1 MTGNPEDSTHSASI
15 GSQTAAAPGSG
26 RNRPATIRLHNTL
39 RGQKEIFAPHDPQ
52 RVTMYVC
59 GPTVYNFVHIGNAR
73 PVVVFDVLY
82 RLLSRH
88 YPQVV
93 YARNITDIDDK
104 INAAAQAA
112 GEPIRVL
119 AERFAAA
126 YREDMAGLNALPPGV
141 EPWATDH
148 VPQMIMLAQQL
159 IERGH
164 AYVADGHV
172 LFHVPSLAGYG
183 KLSGRRRD
191 EMIAGARVEVAPY
204 KRDPAD
210 FVLWKPSTDSQ
221 PGWDSPW
228 GFGRPG
234 WHIECTAMI
243 HTHLGRSIDIHGGG
257 QDLIFPHHENE
268 IAQGEGA
275 YGGEYCRY
283 WVHNGYVTVDGEKM
297 SKSLGN
303 FRTVRDLLQHY
314 PGEVIRYALLAGH
327 YRKPL
332 DFSLGALDQAR
343 AALDRLYGS
352 LLPYGDRPRRARGAD
367 AQDIEAALA
376 DDLNTPLALA
386 RLHETAAALRK
397 CTDLAEQDQLLETL
411 RDGADL
417 LGLLQQPPGQ
427 WRQHSVET
435 DDAPSVERI
444 EALIATRSEARAA
457 RDFTRADALRHEL
470 IALGVGIEDGAAGT
484 TWHRLPVQVSE

>member
-1 MTGNPEDSTHSASI
+1 M
-15 GSQTAAAPGSG
+15 
-26 RNRPATIRLHNTL
+26 TIRLHNTL
-39 RGQKEIFAPHDPQ
+39 SRQKEAFVPADPQ

-59 GPTVYNFVHIGNAR
+59 GPTVYNYVHIGNAR

-88 YPQVV
+88 FPQVV
-93 YARNITDIDDK
+93 YARNITDVDDK
-104 INAAAQAA
+104 INAAAAA
-112 GEPIRVL
+112 NGEPIRVL

-126 YREDMAGLNALPPGV
+126 YREDMAQLNALPPGV

-148 VPQMIMLAQQL
+148 VPQMIALIERL

-164 AYVADGHV
+164 AYAAEGHV
-172 LFHVPSLAGYG
+172 LFHVPSLPDYG
-183 KLSGRRRD
+183 KLSGRNRED
-191 EMIAGARVEVAPY
+191 MIAGARVEIAPY

-210 FVLWKPSTDSQ
+210 FVLWKPSTAAQ
-221 PGWDSPW
+221 PGWESPW
-228 GFGRPG
+228 GVGRPG

-243 HTHLGRSIDIHGGG
+243 NTHLGPSIDIHGGG

-275 YGGEYCRY
+275 HDGQYCRY
-283 WVHNGYVTVDGEKM
+283 WLHNGYVTVDGEKM

-332 DFSLGALDQAR
+332 DFSLTALDQAR

-352 LLPYGDRPRRARGAD
+352 LPATDNALPNGRAEAV
-367 AQDIEAALA
+367 EAALA

-386 RLHETAAALRK
+386 CLHETASALRK
-397 CTDLAEQDQLLETL
+397 CTDPDEQSRLLATL
-411 RDGADL
+411 RDGAGL
-417 LGLLQQPPGQ
+417 LGLLQANPAQRRQQGSMAAAGQ
-427 WRQHSVET
+427 ASGPTPDHIET
-435 DDAPSVERI
+435 
-444 EALIATRSEARAA
+444 LIAARQAARAA
-457 RDFTRADALRHEL
+457 RDFARADALRQEL
-470 IALGVGIEDGAAGT
+470 AAQGIGIEDSASGT
-484 TWHRLPVQVSE
+484 TWHRLHAEPVA

>member
-1 MTGNPEDSTHSASI
+1 MN
-15 GSQTAAAPGSG
+15 
-26 RNRPATIRLHNTL
+26 IRLHNTL
-39 RGQKEIFAPHDPQ
+39 TRQKDVFTPADPQ

-59 GPTVYNFVHIGNAR
+59 GPTVYNYVHIGNAR

-88 YPQVV
+88 YPQVI
-93 YARNITDIDDK
+93 YARNITDVDDK
-104 INAAAQAA
+104 INTAAAAN
-112 GEPIRVL
+112 GETIRAL
-119 AERFAAA
+119 AERYAGA
-126 YREDMAGLNALPPGV
+126 YREDMAQLNALPPTI
-141 EPWATDH
+141 EPWATEH
-148 VPQMIMLAQQL
+148 IPQMIVLIERL

-164 AYVADGHV
+164 AYVAEGHV
-172 LFHVPSLAGYG
+172 LFHVPSMADYG
-183 KLSGRRRD
+183 KLSGRNRED
-191 EMIAGARVEVAPY
+191 MIAGARVEVAPY

-210 FVLWKPSTDSQ
+210 FVLWKPSTVAL

-243 HTHLGRSIDIHGGG
+243 NTHLGSSIDIHGGG

-275 YGGEYCRY
+275 NGGQYCRY
-283 WVHNGYVTVDGEKM
+283 WLHNGYVTVDGEKM

-332 DFSLGALDQAR
+332 DFSLTALDQAR

-352 LLPYGDRPRRARGAD
+352 LPTTDAPQATARAQAV
-367 AQDIEAALA
+367 EAALA

-386 RLHETAAALRK
+386 CMHETATALRK
-397 CTDLAEQDQLLETL
+397 CTDPDEQSRLLAML

-417 LGLLQQPPGQ
+417 LGLLQQSPTN
-427 WRQHSVET
+427 WRQRGGMG
-435 DDAPSVERI
+435 DALAAGPTKATI
-444 EALIATRSEARAA
+444 EQLIAARQAARAA
-457 RDFTRADALRHEL
+457 RDFARADALRQEL
-470 IALGVGIEDGAAGT
+470 VALGIGIEDSAVGT
-484 TWHRLPVQVSE
+484 TWHRLHAEAVA

>member
-1 MTGNPEDSTHSASI
+1 MN
-15 GSQTAAAPGSG
+15 
-26 RNRPATIRLHNTL
+26 IRLHNTL
-39 RGQKEIFAPHDPQ
+39 TRQKDVFTPADPQ

-59 GPTVYNFVHIGNAR
+59 GPTVYNYVHIGNAR

-88 YPQVV
+88 YPQVI
-93 YARNITDIDDK
+93 YARNITDVDDK
-104 INAAAQAA
+104 INTAAAAN
-112 GEPIRVL
+112 GETIRAL
-119 AERFAAA
+119 AERYAGA
-126 YREDMAGLNALPPGV
+126 YREDMAQLNALPPTI
-141 EPWATDH
+141 EPWATEH
-148 VPQMIMLAQQL
+148 IPQMIVLIERL

-164 AYVADGHV
+164 AYVAEGHV
-172 LFHVPSLAGYG
+172 LFHVPSMADYG
-183 KLSGRRRD
+183 KLSGRNRED
-191 EMIAGARVEVAPY
+191 MIAGARVEVAPY

-210 FVLWKPSTDSQ
+210 FVLWKPSTVAL

-243 HTHLGRSIDIHGGG
+243 NTHLGSSIDIHGGG

-275 YGGEYCRY
+275 NGGQYCRY
-283 WVHNGYVTVDGEKM
+283 WLHNGYVTVDGEKM

-303 FRTVRDLLQHY
+303 FRTVRDLLKHY

-332 DFSLGALDQAR
+332 DFSLTALDQAR

-352 LLPYGDRPRRARGAD
+352 LPTTNAPPSTARAEAV
-367 AQDIEAALA
+367 EAALA

-386 RLHETAAALRK
+386 CMHETATALRK
-397 CTDLAEQDQLLETL
+397 CTDPDEQSRLLAML

-417 LGLLQQPPGQ
+417 LGLLQQSPTN
-427 WRQHSVET
+427 WRQRGGMG
-435 DDAPSVERI
+435 DALAAGPTKATI
-444 EALIATRSEARAA
+444 EQLIAARQAARAA
-457 RDFTRADALRHEL
+457 RDFARADALRQEL
-470 IALGVGIEDGAAGT
+470 VALGIGIEDSAAGT
-484 TWHRLPVQVSE
+484 TWHRLHAETMTLHQE

>member
-1 MTGNPEDSTHSASI
+1 MTRNPEDSTRSASVGPPI
-15 GSQTAAAPGSG
+15 EAAREPG
-26 RNRPATIRLHNTL
+26 RNRPVTIRLHNTL
-39 RGQKEIFAPHDPQ
+39 RGQKEVFVPHDPQ
-52 RVTMYVC
+52 RVTLYVC

-93 YARNITDIDDK
+93 YARNVTDIDDK

-126 YREDMAGLNALPPGV
+126 YREDMAALNALPPGV

-148 VPQMIMLAQQL
+148 VPQMITLAQRL

-172 LFHVPSLAGYG
+172 LFHVPSLADYG

-191 EMIAGARVEVAPY
+191 EMIAGARVEVAPF

-210 FVLWKPSTDSQ
+210 FVLWKPSTESQ

-228 GFGRPG
+228 GVGRPG

-303 FRTVRDLLQHY
+303 FHTVRDLLRRY

-352 LLPYGDRPRRARGAD
+352 LLAYGDRPRRSHGARAR
-367 AQDIEAALA
+367 DIEAALA

-397 CTDLAEQDQLLETL
+397 CADPAQQDLLLESL
-411 RDGADL
+411 QDGAQL
-417 LGLLQQPPGQ
+417 LGLLRQSPSQ
-427 WRQHSVET
+427 WRQDAVERH
-435 DDAPSVERI
+435 DAPSAARV
-444 EALIATRSEARAA
+444 EALIAARGEARAA
-457 RDFTRADALRHEL
+457 RDFARADALRQEL
-470 IALGVGIEDGAAGT
+470 SALGIGIEDGPAGT

>member
-1 MTGNPEDSTHSASI
+1 M
-15 GSQTAAAPGSG
+15 
-26 RNRPATIRLHNTL
+26 TIRLYNTL
-39 RGQKEIFAPHDPQ
+39 TRQKDVFTPADPQ

-59 GPTVYNFVHIGNAR
+59 GPTVYNYVHIGNAR

-88 YPQVV
+88 YPQVI
-93 YARNITDIDDK
+93 YARNITDVDDK
-104 INAAAQAA
+104 INAAAAVN
-112 GEPIRVL
+112 GETIRAL
-119 AERFAAA
+119 AERYAGA
-126 YREDMAGLNALPPGV
+126 YREDMAQLNDLPPTI
-141 EPWATDH
+141 EPWATEH
-148 VPQMIMLAQQL
+148 IPQMIVLIERL

-164 AYVADGHV
+164 AYVAEGHV
-172 LFHVPSLAGYG
+172 LFHVPSMADYG
-183 KLSGRRRD
+183 KLSGRNRED
-191 EMIAGARVEVAPY
+191 MIAGARVEVAPY

-210 FVLWKPSTDSQ
+210 FVLWKPSTAAQ

-243 HTHLGRSIDIHGGG
+243 NTHLGPSIDIHGGG

-275 YGGEYCRY
+275 NGGQYCRY
-283 WVHNGYVTVDGEKM
+283 WLHNGYVTVDGEKM

-303 FRTVRDLLQHY
+303 FRTVRDLLKHY

-332 DFSLGALDQAR
+332 DFSLTALDQAR

-352 LLPYGDRPRRARGAD
+352 LPTTDAPLSTARAEAV
-367 AQDIEAALA
+367 EAALA

-386 RLHETAAALRK
+386 CLHETATALRK
-397 CTDLAEQDQLLETL
+397 CTDPDEQSRLLATL

-417 LGLLQQPPGQ
+417 LGLLQQSPTI
-427 WRQHSVET
+427 WRQQGGMGDALATGPTIET
-435 DDAPSVERI
+435 I
-444 EALIATRSEARAA
+444 ENLIAARQAARAA
-457 RDFTRADALRHEL
+457 RDFARADALRQEL
-470 IALGVGIEDGAAGT
+470 VALGIGIEDSAAGT
-484 TWHRLPVQVSE
+484 TWHRLHAETMTLHQE

>member
-1 MTGNPEDSTHSASI
+1 MS
-15 GSQTAAAPGSG
+15 
-26 RNRPATIRLHNTL
+26 IRLYNTL
-39 RGQKEIFAPHDPQ
+39 SRKKEVFVPADPQ

-59 GPTVYNFVHIGNAR
+59 GPTVYNYVHIGNAR

-88 YPQVV
+88 FPQVV
-93 YARNITDIDDK
+93 YARNITDVDDK
-104 INAAAQAA
+104 INAAAAA
-112 GEPIRVL
+112 NGEPIRVL
-119 AERFAAA
+119 AERYAMA
-126 YREDMAGLNALPPGV
+126 YREDMALLNALPPV
-141 EPWATDH
+141 IEPYATDH
-148 VPQMIMLAQQL
+148 IPQMIGLIERL

-164 AYVADGHV
+164 AYAAEGHV
-172 LFHVPSLAGYG
+172 LFHVPSLPDYG
-183 KLSGRRRD
+183 KLSGRQRED
-191 EMIAGARVEVAPY
+191 MIAGARVEVAPY

-210 FVLWKPSTDSQ
+210 FVLWKPSTAAQ

-228 GFGRPG
+228 GLGRPG

-243 HTHLGRSIDIHGGG
+243 NTHLGPSIDIHGGG

-275 YGGEYCRY
+275 NGGQYCRY
-283 WVHNGYVTVDGEKM
+283 WLHNGYVTVDGEKM

-332 DFSLGALDQAR
+332 DFSLNALDQAR

-352 LLPYGDRPRRARGAD
+352 LLPYADWPRPDCAPH
-367 AQDIEAALA
+367 IETVAAALA

-386 RLHETAAALRK
+386 CLHETASALRK
-397 CTDLAEQDQLLETL
+397 SVDADQQARLLEAL
-411 RDGADL
+411 RDGAEL
-417 LGLLQQPPGQ
+417 LGLLTQNSIN
-427 WRQHSVET
+427 WRQNSPSPASSANVEQ
-435 DDAPSVERI
+435 I
-444 EALIATRSEARAA
+444 EQLLAARREARTSRNFA
-457 RDFTRADALRHEL
+457 RSDALRDEL
-470 IALGVGIEDGAAGT
+470 LALGVGIEDTAAGT
-484 TWHRLPVQVSE
+484 TWYRH

>member
-1 MTGNPEDSTHSASI
+1 MK
-15 GSQTAAAPGSG
+15 
-26 RNRPATIRLHNTL
+26 IRLHNTL
-39 RGQKEIFAPHDPQ
+39 SRQKEVFTPADPQ

-59 GPTVYNFVHIGNAR
+59 GPTVYNYVHIGNAR

-88 YPQVV
+88 FPQVV
-93 YARNITDIDDK
+93 YARNITDVDDK
-104 INAAAQAA
+104 INAAAAA
-112 GEPIRVL
+112 NGEAIRVL

-126 YREDMAGLNALPPGV
+126 FRADMTQLNALAPSI

-148 VPQMIMLAQQL
+148 VPQMIALIERL

-164 AYVADGHV
+164 AYAAEGHV
-172 LFHVPSLAGYG
+172 LFHVPSLPDYG
-183 KLSGRRRD
+183 KLSGRNRD
-191 EMIAGARVEVAPY
+191 DMIAGARVEVAPY

-210 FVLWKPSTDSQ
+210 FVLWKPSTAAQ

-243 HTHLGRSIDIHGGG
+243 HTHLGPSIDIHGGG

-275 YGGEYCRY
+275 NGGQYCRY
-283 WVHNGYVTVDGEKM
+283 WLHNGYVNVDGEKM

-332 DFSLGALDQAR
+332 DFSLTALDRAR

-352 LLPYGDRPRRARGAD
+352 LPTTDKVLPKARAD
-367 AQDIEAALA
+367 AVEAALA

-386 RLHETAAALRK
+386 CLHETATALRK
-397 CTDLAEQDQLLETL
+397 CTDPAEQSRQLATL

-417 LGLLQQPPGQ
+417 LGLLQQEPAH
-427 WRQHSVET
+427 WRQQGSMPAHKQAAGPTPET
-435 DDAPSVERI
+435 I
-444 EALIATRSEARAA
+444 ESLIAARQAARTA
-457 RDFTRADALRHEL
+457 RDFSRADALRQEL
-470 IALGVGIEDGAAGT
+470 AAQGIGIEDGAAGT
-484 TWHRLPVQVSE
+484 TWHRLHTEPMP